1 MDSVYRLQGVELES
15 DTNKFQINLEKHGVS
30 FEEAAE
36 VFFDPFYQE
45 GDATVNDEQ
54 RNFILGYSR
63 TQRLLLVVYVE
74 RSLRIRII
82 SSRPATR
89 TERKLYE
96 HFWRRNK
103 IAIATSYSGNSLAK
117 HSHRYFSIT

>member
-1 MDSVYRLQGVELES
+1 MDSVYRLQGVEFEW

-45 GDATVNDEQ
+45 GDATANDEQ

-82 SSRPATR
+82 FSRPATR

-96 HFWRRNK
+96 QF
-103 IAIATSYSGNSLAK
+103 
-117 HSHRYFSIT
+117 

>member
-1 MDSVYRLQGVELES
+1 MDSVYRLQGIDFEW
-15 DTNKFQINLEKHGVS
+15 DKNKAEINLEKHGVS

-45 GDATVNDEQ
+45 GDANANQEPRD
-54 RNFILGYSR
+54 FILGYSLS
-63 TQRLLLVVYVE
+63 QRLLLVVYVE

-96 HFWRRNK
+96 Q
-103 IAIATSYSGNSLAK
+103 S
-117 HSHRYFSIT
+117 

>member
-1 MDSVYRLQGVELES
+1 MDSVYRLQGTEFEWDKNKAES
-15 DTNKFQINLEKHGVS
+15 NLEKHGVS

-45 GDATVNDEQ
+45 GDATANEEA
-54 RNFILGYSR
+54 RNFILGYSLS
-63 TQRLLLVVYVE
+63 QRLLLVVYIE

-89 TERKLYE
+89 NERKLYE
-96 HFWRRNK
+96 Q
-103 IAIATSYSGNSLAK
+103 S
-117 HSHRYFSIT
+117 